1 MRRSHFLLC
10 VVLTFLAA
18 ALSAPAHA
26 QSVADAARAAKE
38 KKQKPSAAAPSSD
51 AAPAKAKVITNDEI
65 PEAKSSASTSGSPA
79 SQSSSSKSASSSISG
94 SAANGQ
100 TPQDGLPHGPD
111 SVHVD
116 FKFTTS
122 RVKRPGTGET
132 LWMVKNTSDHFERM
146 TLKTIITGPCN
157 YHRENDD
164 TLEPIP
170 PGGGETDNM
179 QVNFVVFPE
188 DCPGT
193 YRAELRATVAGK
205 TTDSASDTIT
215 VD

>member
-1 MRRSHFLLC
+1 MRRSHLLPC
-10 VVLTFLAA
+10 AVLTFLAA
-18 ALSAPAHA
+18 ALCASAQA

-38 KKQKPSAAAPSSD
+38 KKQKQSAAPPSAD
-51 AAPAKAKVITNDEI
+51 TAKPKVYTNDEI
-65 PEAKSSASTSGSPA
+65 PEAKSSASSGSSSASQGSSSKSGSNSSSGSPA
-79 SQSSSSKSASSSISG
+79 
-94 SAANGQ
+94 ANGQ
-100 TPQDGLPHGPD
+100 SSQDGVPHGPD

-132 LWMVKNTSDHFERM
+132 RWMVKNTSDHFERI

-157 YHRENDD
+157 YHRENDG

-179 QVNFVVFPE
+179 QVNLFAAPE

-193 YRAELRATVAGK
+193 YRVQLRATVAGK

-215 VD
+215 VE